1 MPLRKEENRTKKILF
16 GALLLFVLA
25 SSIIGFSFSAI
36 PFGLQEQQGKLK
48 YNGIE
53 LTQTQTGFQT
63 AIDGQIL
70 EFTYLPAD
78 VQGLNVSP
86 AVARLESAKV
96 IYATSH
102 PNSSIAPA
110 ISGAEFDMARMLEKK
125 KNSFLDTAF
134 TEPNI
139 YGKAVITCREA
150 TPYVPVIY
158 FNMTNTTT
166 SITEEGSCIIVN
178 AGSETDFE
186 RIRDKIIYELL
197 GIK

>member
-1 MPLRKEENRTKKILF
+1 MALRRQETKTKKILF
-16 GALLLFVLA
+16 GAVLFFVLA

-63 AIDGQIL
+63 TIDGQIL
-70 EFTYLPAD
+70 EFAYLPTD
-78 VQGLNVSP
+78 IQGLNVSQ
-86 AVARLESAKV
+86 ATAKLESAKV

-110 ISGAEFDMARMLEKK
+110 ISGAEFDIARILEKK
-125 KNSFLDTAF
+125 KSSFLDIAF

-139 YGKAVITCREA
+139 YSKTVIAC
-150 TPYVPVIY
+150 
-158 FNMTNTTT
+158 
-166 SITEEGSCIIVN
+166 
-178 AGSETDFE
+178 
-186 RIRDKIIYELL
+186 
-197 GIK
+197 